1 MRPRTSMTPSLIQ
14 KWIAGGRG
22 QGSGADYIPWLRIQ
36 DVPSRG
42 RSHRI
47 KGWRHGRVHHLLSDL
62 EAYIFY
68 TYEWSLPVIEI
79 REQYPLLPLE
89 ETLSIAEE
97 LNIRHPFDKKTGHPT
112 VLSTD
117 FVLTINHDLHNVYH
131 ARQAKY
137 ASELGDLRTL
147 EKLEIERRYWERR
160 PDINYGIVTER
171 DLLMP
176 LVHNIKWVHPRY
188 DITSFSSLSKET
200 INEIATML
208 TQMVLKEDA
217 PLRKITSACD
227 SRLGLSIGRSLSIA
241 RHLIAIRYWKV
252 DMSKPLKDGKRLA
265 LLNIPKHEL
274 YGKVRLRA

>member
-1 MRPRTSMTPSLIQ
+1 MTKLNNSTTQRKIER
-14 KWIAGGRG
+14 WIKEGRG
-22 QGSGADYIPWLRIQ
+22 EGSGVAYKPWLRIQ

-68 TYEWSLPVIEI
+68 TYEWSLAVTEI

-89 ETLSIAEE
+89 DTLSIAEE
-97 LNIRHPFDKKTGHPT
+97 LGIRHPCDKKTGHPI
-112 VLSTD
+112 VMSTD
-117 FVLTINHDLHNVYH
+117 FVLTIKRGLQTIYH

-137 ASELGDLRTL
+137 TSDLCKFRTL

-160 PDINYGIVTER
+160 NIDYGIVTER

-176 LVHNIKWVHPRY
+176 LFHNIKWLHPRY
-188 DITSFSSLSKET
+188 DITSFSNLTKEAV
-200 INEIATML
+200 NEIAALL
-208 TQMVLKEDA
+208 TQMVMQEDA

-227 SRLGLSIGRSLSIA
+227 SRLDLSSGRSLSIA

-252 DMSKPLKDGKRLA
+252 DMTKPLKDGERLI
-265 LLNIPKHEL
+265 LLNTPKSGL